1 MKILVYTGFD
11 DNRGFRNFGIDST
24 LSKAQYALKNNY
36 DFLCVRDYSGYDRP
50 ISWFKIKK
58 ILELLPNYDYIFWSD
73 ADAVITNHEIRIEDI
88 INKEI
93 QRPKEIMVSPEPIPV
108 QFKMEIPPLK
118 SVDYVIAY
126 DDYSPCMGNFII
138 RNCEWS
144 MNFFSRIYEKTEF
157 MNDPIWDNRAQDNL
171 IYYDKSIS
179 EHIKYV
185 PKKMINSFIYD
196 WTRGDFLIHFPAISP
211 ERRVLL
217 TREYMQKSI
226 YI

>member
-24 LSKAQYALKNNY
+24 LSKARYALKNNY
-36 DFLCVRDYSGYDRP
+36 DFLCTRDYTGYDRP

-73 ADAVITNHEIRIEDI
+73 ADAVITNHAIRIEDI
-88 INKEI
+88 ISKEI
-93 QRPKEIMVSPEPIPV
+93 ERPKSIMVSPETSPR
-108 QFKMEIPPLK
+108 QFSMEIPPLK
-118 SVDYVIAY
+118 SIDYVIAY

-144 MNFFSRIYEKTEF
+144 MNFFSKIYEKTEF

-171 IYYDKSIS
+171 IYHDKSIS

-226 YI
+226 YT